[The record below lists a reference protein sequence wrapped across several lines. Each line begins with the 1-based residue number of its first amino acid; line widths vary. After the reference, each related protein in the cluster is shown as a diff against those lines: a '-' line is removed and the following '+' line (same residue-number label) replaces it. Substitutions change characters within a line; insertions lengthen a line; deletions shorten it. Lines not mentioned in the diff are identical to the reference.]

1 MKSELTQIREG
12 NRRAKNWRILAGVL
26 ALVAVYSW
34 LGKSDSDARL
44 DEVHRIQFQ
53 QHNSA
58 AAYPVQRNAPL
69 ATPIF
74 RGEI

>member
-1 MKSELTQIREG
+1 MRTHQALFRIR
-12 NRRAKNWRILAGVL
+12 NLRILAGVL

-34 LGKSDSDARL
+34 LGKRDSDARL
-44 DEVHRIQFQ
+44 DEVHRMQSQ

-58 AAYPVQRNAPL
+58 TAYPVQRNVLLTAPM
-69 ATPIF
+69 